1 MAGPYWPPWCCG
13 SPAGGARGGCL
24 FWAPGAGAG
33 VPHPRRWALGGVTGP
48 VGRFSAPGRGV
59 VRGGRET
66 LFPGG
71 CVTYASSRSQS
82 ELPEYGAPP
91 GLPCPTPRASAARG
105 FNRLQG
111 IVEDN
116 PLSTGDHH
124 GGPRSS
130 VFGVPANQLPETSS
144 CSPARRLATE
154 LRHRGG
160 VVPSGG
166 RRQAIYGCPSSSV
179 GSSCARTEDGLLAAP
194 CCCGRSTEP
203 DATWRS
209 RFSVV

>member
-1 MAGPYWPPWCCG
+1 MAARVLRLAGGGGAGGLSILGARRRGGRAPPTPLGPRG
-13 SPAGGARGGCL
+13 SNWAGGPVFGAGARGS
-24 FWAPGAGAG
+24 ARGARN
-33 VPHPRRWALGGVTGP
+33 P
-48 VGRFSAPGRGV
+48 FSWRL
-59 VRGGRET
+59 VRGHSTR
-66 LFPGG
+66 LL
-71 CVTYASSRSQS
+71 S
-82 ELPEYGAPP
+82 ELPQYGAPP

-154 LRHRGG
+154 LRHRRG

-179 GSSCARTEDGLLAAP
+179 GSHVLALKMASSP
-194 CCCGRSTEP
+194 PRAAVAG
-203 DATWRS
+203 ARS
-209 RFSVV
+209 RMRPGDRASR